1 MRTTNSLALLTDLY
15 QLTMAQTYFQSQRLD
30 PATFSLFIRSYP
42 PNRGYFV
49 AAGLQDVLEFL
60 EQFAVDSTGIDY
72 LHSRRLFADDFL
84 DLLKGL
90 KFTGDV
96 WAIPEGRL
104 AFKDEPFLEVTAPII
119 EAQIVETFIINQ
131 VNLQSLIATKAAR
144 CVHAAGG
151 RAVVDFALR
160 RAHGIDAGMKVAR
173 ASYLAG
179 FTGTSNVRAGQE
191 YGIPIVG
198 TMAHSFVSSFEREMD
213 AFRAFIASFPN
224 NSILLID
231 TYDTLAGARK
241 AVEIAKEMAANG
253 QQLQGV
259 RIDSGDLKKLAIEV
273 RRIFDEAGLKSVKII
288 GSGGL
293 DEFDLADFTVA
304 DVPYDSYG
312 VGTKMG
318 VSADAPWFDI
328 AYKLVEYDERPVL
341 KLSTGKVSWPGK
353 KQVFRMRDERGQ
365 LQKDVIALREENIP
379 GADPLLQKVMAS
391 GEVAVRCPT
400 LEEIRDNFMA
410 EFKRLPDP
418 IKAIRNPA
426 SYPIEISP
434 QLTKLRQEVGRQ
446 LGGPE

>member
-198 TMAHSFVSSFEREMD
+198 TMAHSFVSSFEQEMD

-341 KLSTGKVSWPGK
+341 KLSTGK
-353 KQVFRMRDERGQ
+353 
-365 LQKDVIALREENIP
+365 
-379 GADPLLQKVMAS
+379 AS
-391 GEVAVRCPT
+391 
-400 LEEIRDNFMA
+400 
-410 EFKRLPDP
+410 
-418 IKAIRNPA
+418 
-426 SYPIEISP
+426 
-434 QLTKLRQEVGRQ
+434 
-446 LGGPE
+446 